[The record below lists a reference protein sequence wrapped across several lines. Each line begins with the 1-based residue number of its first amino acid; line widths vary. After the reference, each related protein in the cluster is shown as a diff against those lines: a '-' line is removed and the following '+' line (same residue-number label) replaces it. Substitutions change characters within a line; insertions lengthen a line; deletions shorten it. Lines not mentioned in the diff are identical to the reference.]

1 MTAPNAPEDLRA
13 YDQWVCYDAAK
24 RPINPHTGQL
34 ASVTDP
40 ATWGTF
46 DQARAAATSGRG
58 VGIGFVFTE
67 NDPFTGVDLDVP
79 EGGEPTE
86 VQRRIFE
93 AFPTYAEWSP
103 SGRGIHIICRGK
115 VPGGGVRNSA
125 SKVEVYSSGRY
136 FTFTGNRA
144 NDLQIADCQHL
155 ITTLCAEVAARN
167 DAEQSEVLDRSPA
180 REISDEALRDR
191 ICESEANRRY
201 YDGTVSDWSAA
212 YFALICAAC
221 LFSSDEAQV
230 RRVVLASPLVTKAP
244 PKNGETRLHKAERLW
259 AKEYRSAAVRGAQ
272 ERQDGAVGV
281 EHGRQVA
288 AGMTVNG
295 KPLTAL
301 SQPAPNSSRLRSARD
316 LQHRHFPAMRW
327 AVPNVLPE
335 GLTIFAGVP
344 KVGKSWFA
352 LDVARAKA
360 DGDAVLGQECER
372 GDVLLLALEDNER
385 RLQDRL
391 RRVTGNDAWPEN
403 LSYATEWPRLDEGGV
418 ADIAAWIEGAANP
431 SLVVIDTLAMVKPVP
446 TGRSKSAYDHDVS
459 ALKPLH
465 QLASE
470 KRMAIVV
477 VTHTRKAQA
486 DEPVERVSSTLGLTG
501 VADTIMLLG
510 RGPKEGTGILYARGR
525 DLAEFEIAV
534 KFESYRWQVEGDPAL
549 VFAGD
554 TQKILIE
561 AIAKGATTPK
571 EMEDA
576 TGLSGENVRQTLQRM
591 VKQQRVYRHGYG
603 KYALPA
609 WHDRPVFTLDSP
621 HHTSHSHSADLS
633 RYPPSQ

>member
-1 MTAPNAPEDLRA
+1 MTPENIPNELRA
-13 YDQWVCYDAAK
+13 NNQWCCYDPAK

-46 DQARAAATSGRG
+46 DQACAAVASGRG

-67 NDPFTGVDLDVP
+67 SDPFTGVDLDVP

-125 SKVEVYSSGRY
+125 AKVEVYSSGRY
-136 FTFTGNRA
+136 FTFTGNRV

-155 ITTLCAEVAARN
+155 ITTLCAEIAARN
-167 DAEQSEVLDRSPA
+167 DAEQSEVVECPA
-180 REISDEALRDR
+180 PEIGDDALKAKAFTKYAEAGRQY
-191 ICESEANRRY
+191 EATWRHEG
-201 YDGTVSDWSAA
+201 DFDWSRAYQAA
-212 YFALICAAC
+212 LMALCEFC
-221 LFSSDEAQV
+221 DDEAQV
-230 RRVVLASPLVTKAP
+230 RRVMLASPLVLRAT
-244 PKNGETRLHKAERLW
+244 PKDGETRLHKAERLW
-259 AKEYRSAAVRGAQ
+259 GREYRKAAAQGAQ
-272 ERQDGAVGV
+272 ERRGRQGV
-281 EHGRQVA
+281 EIDLSGQLARALAPAQA
-288 AGMTVNG
+288 A
-295 KPLTAL
+295 
-301 SQPAPNSSRLRSARD
+301 PASSRLRSARD

-418 ADIAAWIEGAANP
+418 ADIAAWIESAANP

-446 TGRSKSAYDHDVS
+446 TGRNKSAYDHDVS

-470 KRMAIVV
+470 RRMAIVV

-525 DLAEFEIAV
+525 DLAEFEMAV

-554 TQKILIE
+554 TQKILID
-561 AIAKGATTPK
+561 AIGKGATTPK
-571 EMEDA
+571 EMEEA

-591 VKQQRVYRHGYG
+591 VKQQRVNRHGYG

>member
-1 MTAPNAPEDLRA
+1 MTPENIPNELRA
-13 YDQWVCYDAAK
+13 NDQWCCYDPAK

-46 DQARAAATSGRG
+46 DQACAAVASGRG

-67 NDPFTGVDLDVP
+67 SDPFTGVDLDVP

-93 AFPTYAEWSP
+93 AFPSYAERSP

-125 SKVEVYSSGRY
+125 AKVEVYSEGRY
-136 FTFTGNRA
+136 FTFTGDAVR
-144 NDLQIADCQHL
+144 DVPIADCQHL
-155 ITTLCAEVAARN
+155 ITTLCAEIAARN
-167 DAEQSEVLDRSPA
+167 DAEQSEVVECPA
-180 REISDEALRDR
+180 PEISDEALKAKAFTKYA
-191 ICESEANRRY
+191 EAGRQYEATWRHEG
-201 YDGTVSDWSAA
+201 DFDWSRAYQAA
-212 YFALICAAC
+212 LMALCEFC
-221 LFSSDEAQV
+221 DDEAQV
-230 RRVVLASPLVTKAP
+230 RRVMLASPLVLRSAP
-244 PKNGETRLHKAERLW
+244 KDGETRLHKAERLW
-259 AKEYRSAAVRGAQ
+259 GREYRKAAAQGAQ
-272 ERQDGAVGV
+272 ERR
-281 EHGRQVA
+281 GRQGVDIDLSGQLARALAPAQA
-288 AGMTVNG
+288 A
-295 KPLTAL
+295 
-301 SQPAPNSSRLRSARD
+301 PASSRLRSARD

-418 ADIAAWIEGAANP
+418 ADIAAWIESAANP

-446 TGRSKSAYDHDVS
+446 TGRNKSAYDHDVS

-470 KRMAIVV
+470 RRMAIVV

-525 DLAEFEIAV
+525 DLAEFEMAV

-561 AIAKGATTPK
+561 AIGKGATTPK
-571 EMEDA
+571 EMEEA

-591 VKQQRVYRHGYG
+591 VKQQRVNRHGYG

>member
-1 MTAPNAPEDLRA
+1 MTPETIPEDLRA
-13 YDQWVCYDAAK
+13 CPQWVCHDPAK
-24 RPINPHTGQL
+24 NPINPHTGGN
-34 ASVTDP
+34 AKVNDP
-40 ATWGTF
+40 STWGTF
-46 DQARAAATSGRG
+46 DQACDALSVGRG
-58 VGIGFVFTE
+58 VGIGLVLT
-67 NDPFTGVDLDVP
+67 DGCGLACIDLDDTKGDAALLERHKRIVAAFDSY
-79 EGGEPTE
+79 TE
-86 VQRRIFE
+86 V
-93 AFPTYAEWSP
+93 SP
-103 SGRGIHIICRGK
+103 SGNGVHIWIKGR

-125 SKVEVYSSGRY
+125 FKTEAYSSGRY
-136 FTFTGNRA
+136 MTVTGNRYA
-144 NDLQIADCQHL
+144 GSGIVERQALLEQ
-155 ITTLCAEVAARN
+155 LCAELRPHA
-167 DAEQSEVLDRSPA
+167 DAEPSEVVECPA
-180 REISDEALRDR
+180 PEISDDALKAKAFTKYAEAGRQY
-191 ICESEANRRY
+191 EATWRHEG
-201 YDGTVSDWSAA
+201 DFDWSRAYQAA
-212 YFALICAAC
+212 LMALCE
-221 LFSSDEAQV
+221 FSADQAQE
-230 RRVVLASPLVTKAP
+230 RRVMLASPLVLRAAP
-244 PKNGETRLHKAERLW
+244 KDGETRLHKAERLW
-259 AKEYRSAAVRGAQ
+259 GREYRKAAAQGAQ
-272 ERQDGAVGV
+272 ERR
-281 EHGRQVA
+281 GRQGVDIDLSSQLARALAPAQA
-288 AGMTVNG
+288 A
-295 KPLTAL
+295 
-301 SQPAPNSSRLRSARD
+301 PASSRLRSARD

-470 KRMAIVV
+470 KRVAIVV

-534 KFESYRWQVEGDPAL
+534 KFENHRWQVEGDPAL
-549 VFAGD
+549 AFAGD

-609 WHDRPVFTLDSP
+609 WHDRPVFTLDTP